1 MDIVAAKKMTREGA
15 MKVLVAAVDR
25 AHALNCHVSIAV
37 VDDGGHLIA
46 FTRSEK
52 AELYSIALA
61 QAKAKSAALTRFPS
75 GKKSPTGNERDDH
88 HALAITLAAGP
99 GSFVT
104 IEGGFPIFSDGEI
117 VGAVGV
123 SGAARQGYRDRAD
136 GGCGVRQI
144 SLAGVWARSP
154 CKGVR
159 QDLLATLGNPR
170 DKVVKLVHPAS
181 RESILSRRNRC
192 FCDFTMKCIF
202 LHRVNRQI

>member
-52 AELYSIALA
+52 AELYSIAIA

-88 HALAITLAAGP
+88 HALAITLAAGA

-104 IEGGFPIFSDGEI
+104 IPGGFPILAEGEI

-123 SGAARQGYRDRAD
+123 SGAGIKD
-136 GGCGVRQI
+136 VEI
-144 SLAGVWARSP
+144 SQTAA
-154 CKGVR
+154 
-159 QDLLATLGNPR
+159 
-170 DKVVKLVHPAS
+170 AS
-181 RESILSRRNRC
+181 LN
-192 FCDFTMKCIF
+192 K
-202 LHRVNRQI
+202 

>member
-75 GKKSPTGNERDDH
+75 GKKSPTGNERNDH

-123 SGAARQGYRDRAD
+123 SGAAVKDIEIAQTAAA
-136 GGCGVRQI
+136 V
-144 SLAGVWARSP
+144 
-154 CKGVR
+154 
-159 QDLLATLGNPR
+159 LG
-170 DKVVKLVHPAS
+170 K
-181 RESILSRRNRC
+181 
-192 FCDFTMKCIF
+192 
-202 LHRVNRQI
+202 

>member
-1 MDIVAAKKMTREGA
+1 MDIVASRKLTREGA
-15 MKVLVAAVDR
+15 MKVLGAAVER
-25 AHALNCHVSIAV
+25 AQALNCHVSIAV

-88 HALAITLAAGP
+88 HALAITLAAGA

-104 IEGGFPIFSDGEI
+104 IPGGFPVLSDGEI

-123 SGAARQGYRDRAD
+123 SGAGIKDID
-136 GGCGVRQI
+136 I
-144 SLAGVWARSP
+144 SQTAAA
-154 CKGVR
+154 
-159 QDLLATLGNPR
+159 LLS
-170 DKVVKLVHPAS
+170 K
-181 RESILSRRNRC
+181 
-192 FCDFTMKCIF
+192 
-202 LHRVNRQI
+202 

>member
-104 IEGGFPIFSDGEI
+104 IEGGVPIFSEGEI

-123 SGAARQGYRDRAD
+123 SGAAVTDIEIAQTAAA
-136 GGCGVRQI
+136 V
-144 SLAGVWARSP
+144 
-154 CKGVR
+154 
-159 QDLLATLGNPR
+159 LG
-170 DKVVKLVHPAS
+170 K
-181 RESILSRRNRC
+181 
-192 FCDFTMKCIF
+192 
-202 LHRVNRQI
+202 

>member
-75 GKKSPTGNERDDH
+75 GKKSPIGNERDDH

-123 SGAARQGYRDRAD
+123 SGAAVKDIEIAQTAAA
-136 GGCGVRQI
+136 V
-144 SLAGVWARSP
+144 
-154 CKGVR
+154 
-159 QDLLATLGNPR
+159 LG
-170 DKVVKLVHPAS
+170 K
-181 RESILSRRNRC
+181 
-192 FCDFTMKCIF
+192 
-202 LHRVNRQI
+202 

>member
-25 AHALNCHVSIAV
+25 AQALNCHVSIAV

-123 SGAARQGYRDRAD
+123 SGAAVKDIEIAQTAAA
-136 GGCGVRQI
+136 V
-144 SLAGVWARSP
+144 
-154 CKGVR
+154 
-159 QDLLATLGNPR
+159 LG
-170 DKVVKLVHPAS
+170 K
-181 RESILSRRNRC
+181 
-192 FCDFTMKCIF
+192 
-202 LHRVNRQI
+202 

>member
-1 MDIVAAKKMTREGA
+1 MDIVASKKLTREGA
-15 MKVLVAAVDR
+15 MKVLGSAIDR
-25 AHALNCHVSIAV
+25 AHALSCHVSIAV

-61 QAKAKSAALTRFPS
+61 QAKAKSAALTRFPA

-104 IEGGFPIFSDGEI
+104 IPGGFPLFADGEI

-123 SGAARQGYRDRAD
+123 SGAAIKDVEIAQTASA
-136 GGCGVRQI
+136 V
-144 SLAGVWARSP
+144 
-154 CKGVR
+154 
-159 QDLLATLGNPR
+159 LG
-170 DKVVKLVHPAS
+170 
-181 RESILSRRNRC
+181 I
-192 FCDFTMKCIF
+192 
-202 LHRVNRQI
+202 